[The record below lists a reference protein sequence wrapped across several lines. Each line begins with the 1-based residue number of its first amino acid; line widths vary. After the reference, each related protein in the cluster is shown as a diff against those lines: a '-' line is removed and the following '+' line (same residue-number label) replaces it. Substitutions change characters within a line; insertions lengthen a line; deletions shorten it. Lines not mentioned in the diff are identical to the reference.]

1 MRKIH
6 VLTACIALGVLGP
19 GCSSGGTDG
28 AQDAPTTRDATTTS
42 EIAEAGPDL
51 GPFCAQAAVLSDSF
65 AAVDEEEWGSGFPYE
80 SGGVS
85 MLVETA
91 KSTGDPDLIEKANL
105 LETANDEH
113 GILVAR
119 NHLTNLEM
127 YCASQE

>member
-6 VLTACIALGVLGP
+6 VLTACVALGVLGS

-28 AQDAPTTRDATTTS
+28 AQDAPTASDAPTTS
-42 EIAEAGPDL
+42 EVAESGPDL

-65 AAVDEEEWGSGFPYE
+65 AAVDAEEWGRGFPYE

-85 MLVETA
+85 TLLETA
-91 KSTGDPDLIEKANL
+91 QSTGDPDLIEKAEL
-105 LETANDEH
+105 LEAANDEY

-119 NHLTNLEM
+119 DHLTNLEM